1 MTSSC
6 TNWRLSLVNIN
17 ITGGGF
23 PGTNT
28 FAVSFSFQSQII
40 LYPVSV
46 KASMDTWQRNI
57 RMMHQVGEFLDLDS
71 TKSDMVAEFIA
82 LIQAVREGLMQI
94 DDNFQIPDAHINT
107 LFLTKLKS
115 RPQWKEWATTMLRDP
130 RITAANSTEHVTF
143 QELASLAIEQEK
155 AIQQGDAK
163 GRNAS
168 DNAASVAATSNVE
181 ANPRALTQDKIN
193 AFVVKQMNHDG
204 RYLPQNGNIKGHQKR
219 PSQEE
224 INEYVIQ
231 QMRKEQERK
240 TRMRS
245 QSQPGPERRNHRV
258 RPNGARCTFCGD
270 THHQSNNCWRRW
282 RVAVEAPQGNFLPKR
297 VEFKSQIPGQPP
309 IYRSGFTLF

>member
-1 MTSSC
+1 
-6 TNWRLSLVNIN
+6 
-17 ITGGGF
+17 
-23 PGTNT
+23 
-28 FAVSFSFQSQII
+28 
-40 LYPVSV
+40 
-46 KASMDTWQRNI
+46 MDIWQRNI

-107 LFLTKLKS
+107 LFLTKLKF
-115 RPQWKEWATTMLRDP
+115 RPQWKEWAMTMLRDP

-155 AIQQGDAK
+155 ILQQGDTKAP
-163 GRNAS
+163 NAS
-168 DNAASVAATSNVE
+168 DNAVSATSNVP
-181 ANPRALTQDKIN
+181 ANPRALTQDEIN
-193 AFVVKQMNHDG
+193 AFVVKQMSHDG

-224 INEYVIQ
+224 INEYVIL

-240 TRMRS
+240 TRNRS
-245 QSQPGPERRNHRV
+245 QSQPEPEGRSHRG
-258 RPNGARCTFCGD
+258 RPNAVRCTFCGD
-270 THHQSNNCWRRW
+270 AHHQSNNCWRRW

-309 IYRSGFTLF
+309 IYHSGFTLF

>member
-1 MTSSC
+1 
-6 TNWRLSLVNIN
+6 
-17 ITGGGF
+17 
-23 PGTNT
+23 
-28 FAVSFSFQSQII
+28 
-40 LYPVSV
+40 
-46 KASMDTWQRNI
+46 MDTWQRNI

-115 RPQWKEWATTMLRDP
+115 RSQWKEWATTMLRDP

-143 QELASLAIEQEK
+143 QELASLAIEREK
-155 AIQQGDAK
+155 VIQQGDAK
-163 GRNAS
+163 VRNAP
-168 DNAASVAATSNVE
+168 DNEASVAATSNVP
-181 ANPRALTQDKIN
+181 ANPRALTQDEIN
-193 AFVVKQMNHDG
+193 AFVVKQMSHDG
-204 RYLPQNGNIKGHQKR
+204 RLPQNGKLRGHQKR

-224 INEYVIQ
+224 INEYVIR
-231 QMRKEQERK
+231 QMREEQERK
-240 TRMRS
+240 TRNRS
-245 QSQPGPERRNHRV
+245 QSQPEPAGRNHRV
-258 RPNGARCTFCGD
+258 RQNAVRCTFCGD

-282 RVAVEAPQGNFLPKR
+282 RVAVEAPEGNFFPKR